1 MNNSKM
7 ERVKSVK
14 QKYESQWIR
23 IPGVESVGLGL
34 LLDGN
39 PGILIGVSKD
49 ELEMRKVLPE
59 SIDAVSVEI
68 FFCGSIEAC

>member
-1 MNNSKM
+1 MNDSKM

-49 ELEMRKVLPE
+49 QEEMRKVLPE
-59 SIDAVSVEI
+59 SIDAVLVEI

>member
-1 MNNSKM
+1 MSDSQM
-7 ERVKSVK
+7 ERAKSVK

-59 SIDAVSVEI
+59 SIDAVLVEI